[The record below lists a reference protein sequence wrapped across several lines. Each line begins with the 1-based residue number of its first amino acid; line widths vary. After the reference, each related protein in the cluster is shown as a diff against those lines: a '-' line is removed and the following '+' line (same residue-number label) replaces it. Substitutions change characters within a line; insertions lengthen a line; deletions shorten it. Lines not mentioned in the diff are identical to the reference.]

1 MTTISLIDQNTL
13 ANYNDFLGAVQ
24 QSIVDSYVQA
34 MTTPTY
40 PTVEDNSK
48 IKEMGGR
55 LVVEQESYARKIAR
69 IAISLTSI
77 DDAITFTITDGV
89 VTAFTIE
96 EEVDFKLSIED
107 IWLALYTVV

>member
-34 MTTPTY
+34 MTNPSY
-40 PTVEDNSK
+40 PTVEDNAK

-55 LVVEQESYARKIAR
+55 LVIEQEGYARKIAR
-69 IAISLTSI
+69 IAISLTNVDNSI
-77 DDAITFTITDGV
+77 LYTIVDGAVTEFSITDEAV
-89 VTAFTIE
+89 FKAAIE
-96 EEVDFKLSIED
+96 S